1 MNNIIGSMRKTIQE
15 KKLIEPGDR
24 VAVGLSGGK
33 DSMALLHALHRYK
46 QYSPVPFDLVAITI
60 DLGFNHFDLTR
71 AKLFCE
77 TLGIQYHIIPTE
89 IAKIVFEIR
98 EEKNPCA
105 LCAKMR
111 RGALANAM
119 KDLNLNVLALGHHED
134 DALATFF
141 LNMTHSGKLNTL
153 EYKSFLSKT
162 EIHVIRPLLDTSESD
177 IKGYVHQFD
186 IPVLKSPCPMDKNT
200 KREEVNQHLKL
211 IFKQF
216 PHSKVS
222 MLTAMRNQSQCNL
235 FINNKAPHQ

>member
-1 MNNIIGSMRKTIQE
+1 MSNIIGNMRKTIQA
-15 KKLIEPGDR
+15 KNLIEPGDR

-33 DSMALLHALHRYK
+33 DSMALLHALNNFKH
-46 QYSPVPFDLVAITI
+46 YSPIPFELEAITI

-71 AKLFCE
+71 AKAFCE
-77 TLGIQYHIIPTE
+77 TLHIKYHIIPTD

-111 RGALANAM
+111 RGALATAM

-162 EIHVIRPLLDTSESD
+162 EIHVIRPFLDTSESD
-177 IKGYVHQFD
+177 IKGYIHQHM
-186 IPVLKSPCPMDKNT
+186 IPVLKSPCPMDKKT
-200 KREEVNQHLKL
+200 KREEVNQHLKV

-216 PHSKVS
+216 PYSKVS
-222 MLTAMRNQSQCNL
+222 MVTAMRNEEQCNL